1 MLEGGRIVTR
11 SCNRVLT
18 NRWSMSFYIF
28 FGVVEIGRQ
37 KTEQDRQFPGK
48 MACCADDGASLA
60 YAVELMQ
67 ARTRIVGV
75 GETKKHS
82 VGMVVDSRHVSMGSV
97 T

>member
-1 MLEGGRIVTR
+1 MCRAFYVGGWSDRDAVLQLRVDESLEHEFLHILGYHI
-11 SCNRVLT
+11 
-18 NRWSMSFYIF
+18 
-28 FGVVEIGRQ
+28 GVVEIRRQ

-75 GETKKHS
+75 GETKNIRWEWS
-82 VGMVVDSRHVSMGSV
+82 
-97 T
+97 